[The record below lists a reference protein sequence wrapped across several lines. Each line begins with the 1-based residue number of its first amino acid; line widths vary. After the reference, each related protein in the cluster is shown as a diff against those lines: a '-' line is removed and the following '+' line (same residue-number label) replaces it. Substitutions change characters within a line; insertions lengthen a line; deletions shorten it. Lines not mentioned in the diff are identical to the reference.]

1 MTIFAAKAKHWY
13 NAPRDV
19 AAKLCIACAL
29 GTAVEDPVQHLV
41 ESRML
46 ERQPNTRV
54 SSHNWRAEK
63 VVQAYLNQLPQLH
76 KKPANKI
83 GERCVR

>member
-46 ERQPNTRV
+46 EGSRTPESALTT
-54 SSHNWRAEK
+54 WRAEK

-83 GERCVR
+83 GE